1 MKTVNSQNGTSAE
14 PSVNLG
20 KLSTAKNL
28 VFRGGG
34 SKGIAYVGALQSL
47 SEQGVL
53 ENIENV
59 AGSSAGAMTAAI
71 VACGGSADLM
81 EYFCS
86 ANSLEDFV
94 DNPLTRKLA
103 KLFMDKKGF
112 LAGILI
118 ELFKS
123 NKMLPSDSS
132 AAYTSLS
139 HEQTDKQLDAKS
151 SLAEA
156 KLVTKPSKLTFA
168 IASKGAKL
176 VEAMEHVMRMAI
188 FTHFPESLDNELKNV
203 HEKLNAI
210 EDKGSA
216 EYINLAKRQ
225 QILEDT
231 QKIING
237 LHDPNFDLTFGHL
250 HTLHQYDPQ
259 RFKELYVT
267 GTDENGEL
275 RIFSHEKDAD
285 MPVSIAVRISASL
298 PGVFDP
304 VIYEGRKYIDGGAA
318 NNLPVNI
325 FFNKEEAYTPGVVTT
340 IGVSCENKL
349 DITEKEFKNPSFMK
363 RIMGYLG
370 DFVKKMLCKLDVA
383 GAVKEQKREMLKYID
398 NGNLFVMV
406 APPISIT
413 TAQMHIDKEEKE
425 GVIKVGKA
433 FCDMQLK
440 SMIDADYKPQ
450 PFDEKAAKIL
460 TNSSQ
465 QQEQLKE
472 KTMLF
477 KSRLQSFKQGE
488 GVKPWSQHVEN
499 AIDRLMSLK
508 GEITKAQVD
517 LGRTWFDIKSENA
530 DPAVRLKKFN
540 DAFLA
545 SPLAKPSSN
554 QQEINFSK
562 EIRKEIDLLKGLPG
576 LNNTSSHCT
585 EEFNEQSTPSLYRA

>member
-86 ANSLEDFV
+86 ANSLADFV
-94 DNPLTRKLA
+94 DNRLTKKL
-103 KLFMDKKGF
+103 LP
-112 LAGILI
+112 
-118 ELFKS
+118 KS
-123 NKMLPSDSS
+123 EKSLQADSS
-132 AAYTSLS
+132 VDYSSIS
-139 HEQTDKQLDAKS
+139 HEQKGSQLDTES

-168 IASKGAKL
+168 IASKSAKL

-188 FTHFPESLDNELKNV
+188 FTHFPESLDNELNNV
-203 HEKLNAI
+203 HEKLKAI

-216 EYINLAKRQ
+216 EYINFAKRQ
-225 QILEDT
+225 QVLEDT
-231 QKIING
+231 QKIINE

-275 RIFSHEKDAD
+275 RIFSHEQDAD
-285 MPVSIAVRISASL
+285 MPVSIAVRVSASL

-349 DITEKEFKNPSFMK
+349 DITEKEFKNPSFME

-370 DFVKKMLCKLDVA
+370 DFVKKMLCKLDVE

-440 SMIDADYKPQ
+440 SMIDADYRPQ
-450 PFDEKAAKIL
+450 PFDEKTAKIL
-460 TNSSQ
+460 ASCGE
-465 QQEQLKE
+465 QQEQSIQ
-472 KTMLF
+472 KTIDF
-477 KSRLQSFKQGE
+477 KSRLQNFKQADR
-488 GVKPWSQHVEN
+488 PWSQHVEKT
-499 AIDRLMSLK
+499 IDRLMLVK
-508 GEITKAQVD
+508 GEATQDQID
-517 LGRTWFDIKSENA
+517 LCLQWQEIKSVHSNPA
-530 DPAVRLKKFN
+530 DRLREFAY
-540 DAFLA
+540 AFLA
-545 SPLAKPSSN
+545 SPLAEPVSN

-562 EIRKEIDLLKGLPG
+562 ETRKEINLLKNLPG
-576 LNNTSSHCT
+576 LYETTPDFT
-585 EEFNEQSTPSLYRA
+585 EEFNNQRMPSLQRA

>member
-1 MKTVNSQNGTSAE
+1 MKTSNSQNGTSNE

-34 SKGIAYVGALQSL
+34 SKGVAYVGALQSL

-71 VACGGSADLM
+71 VACGGSAELM

-86 ANSLEDFV
+86 ANSFEDFV
-94 DNPLTRKLA
+94 DNPLTRRLV
-103 KLFMDKKGF
+103 KLFLG
-112 LAGILI
+112 G
-118 ELFKS
+118 KS
-123 NKMLPSDSS
+123 LSS
-132 AAYTSLS
+132 APSADYSSVS

-156 KLVTKPSKLTFA
+156 KLVTKPSMLTGL
-168 IASKGAKL
+168 IASKGSKL

-188 FTHFPESLDNELKNV
+188 FTHFPESLDNELKSLSD
-203 HEKLNAI
+203 KLSAI
-210 EDKGSA
+210 EDKESA
-216 EYINLAKRQ
+216 EYSNLANRK
-225 QILEDT
+225 QIVEDT

-259 RFKELYVT
+259 QFKELYIT

-298 PGVFDP
+298 PGAFDP
-304 VIYEGRKYIDGGAA
+304 VLYQGRKYIDGGAA

-340 IGVSCENKL
+340 IGVSCENQL
-349 DITEKEFKNPSFMK
+349 DITEKEFKNPSFMG

-370 DFVKKMLCKLDVA
+370 DFVKKILCKLDVE
-383 GAVKEQKREMLKYID
+383 GAVTEQKREMLKYID

-406 APPISIT
+406 APPISIK
-413 TAQMHIDKEEKE
+413 TAQMHIEKEEKE

-450 PFDEKAAKIL
+450 PFDEKTARVL
-460 TNSSQ
+460 SNNGE
-465 QQEQLKE
+465 QQEQSIQ
-472 KTMLF
+472 KTIDF
-477 KSRLQSFKQGE
+477 KSRLQNFKQPDR
-488 GVKPWSQHVEN
+488 PWSQHVEKT
-499 AIDRLMSLK
+499 IDRLMLVK
-508 GEITKAQVD
+508 GEATQDQIKLCLQ
-517 LGRTWFDIKSENA
+517 WQEIKSVHTNPA
-530 DPAVRLKKFN
+530 DRLREFAY
-540 DAFLA
+540 AFLA
-545 SPLAKPSSN
+545 SPLAEPASN

-562 EIRKEIDLLKGLPG
+562 ETRKEINLLKSLPG
-576 LNNTSSHCT
+576 LYDTAPDFT
-585 EEFNEQSTPSLYRA
+585 EEFNNQRTPSLQRA

>member
-1 MKTVNSQNGTSAE
+1 MKTSNSQNGTSNE
-14 PSVNLG
+14 TSVNLG

-34 SKGIAYVGALQSL
+34 SKGVAYVGALQSL

-71 VACGGSADLM
+71 VACGGSAELM

-86 ANSLEDFV
+86 ANSLADFV
-94 DNPLTRKLA
+94 DNRLTKKLLP
-103 KLFMDKKGF
+103 KSDKSPQ
-112 LAGILI
+112 A
-118 ELFKS
+118 
-123 NKMLPSDSS
+123 DSS
-132 AAYTSLS
+132 ADYSSIS
-139 HEQTDKQLDAKS
+139 HEQTSEQRNTES

-156 KLVTKPSKLTFA
+156 KLVTKPSKLTGL
-168 IASKGAKL
+168 IASKGTKL

-188 FTHFPESLDNELKNV
+188 FTHFPESLDNELKSLD
-203 HEKLNAI
+203 EKLNAI
-210 EDKGSA
+210 EDKESA
-216 EYINLAKRQ
+216 EYSNLANRK
-225 QILEDT
+225 QIVEDT

-259 RFKELYVT
+259 QFKELYIT
-267 GTDENGEL
+267 GTDENGKL

-304 VIYEGRKYIDGGAA
+304 VIYQGRKYIDGGAA

-325 FFNKEEAYTPGVVTT
+325 FFNKEEAYTPGVINT
-340 IGVSCENKL
+340 IGVSCENQL
-349 DITEKEFKNPSFMK
+349 DITEKEFKNPSFME

-370 DFVKKMLCKLDVA
+370 DFVKKILCKLDVE

-413 TAQMHIDKEEKE
+413 TAQMHIEKEEKE

-450 PFDEKAAKIL
+450 PFDEKTARVLA
-460 TNSSQ
+460 NSGE
-465 QQEQLKE
+465 QQEQSIK
-472 KTMLF
+472 KTIDF
-477 KSRLQSFKQGE
+477 KSRLQNFKQ
-488 GVKPWSQHVEN
+488 PDRTWSQHVEKT
-499 AIDRLMSLK
+499 IDRLMLVK
-508 GEITKAQVD
+508 GAATQDQID
-517 LGRTWFDIKSENA
+517 LCLQWQEIKSVHTNPA
-530 DPAVRLKKFN
+530 DRLREFAY
-540 DAFLA
+540 AFLA
-545 SPLAKPSSN
+545 SPLAEPVSN

-562 EIRKEIDLLKGLPG
+562 ETRKEINLLKSLPG
-576 LNNTSSHCT
+576 LYDTTPDFT
-585 EEFNEQSTPSLYRA
+585 EEFNNQRTSSLQRA